1 MTDAGIALVV
11 AQRPDIQ
18 SQAMEELD
26 RAGFTVCVEQ
36 SSSAAIKFL
45 ADQRV
50 SLVIIAH
57 PLGDESGIVLY
68 RTTKHLLREAGS
80 ATTPVVVYVDHD
92 HKDEVVTALESG
104 VDDFILYPASPGVL
118 NSRVRLIR
126 SDAGS
131 YLSRGRVHHGP
142 VTIDLGRHE
151 VYCGD
156 RQVNLSMT
164 EFFILTVLLRDP
176 GRVWTRRDLL
186 RERYGG
192 EVVATERSID
202 VHVRALRRKLG
213 ACTYMIETVR
223 GVGYRA
229 STRSTL
235 DTKLT

>member
-11 AQRPDIQ
+11 VQRHDIQ
-18 SQAMEELD
+18 SQAIEELD
-26 RAGFTVCVEQ
+26 REGFTVRIEQ

-45 ADQRV
+45 ADHTA
-50 SLVIIAH
+50 SLVVIAH

-92 HKDEVVTALESG
+92 HKDDVVTALESG
-104 VDDFILYPASPGVL
+104 VDDFIMYPASPGVL
-118 NSRVRLIR
+118 NSRVRLIQ
-126 SDAGS
+126 SDAES
-131 YLSRGRVHHGP
+131 YLSRGRVHHGE

-151 VYCGD
+151 VYCGSHP
-156 RQVNLSMT
+156 VYLSMM

-186 RERYGG
+186 REKHGG
-192 EVVATERSID
+192 EPITTERSVD
-202 VHVRALRRKLG
+202 VHVRALRQKLG
-213 ACTYMIETVR
+213 DCSQIVQTIR

-229 STRSTL
+229 PSNIQ
-235 DTKLT
+235 D